1 MELRVIGNGS
11 KKIFEHSAR
20 VNLAMEIAT
29 RRYELGE
36 EITTDEIDCLVSLR
50 VSLEKLCNEHEKGIR
65 RIRWVDIPEEKE
77 VTADD
82 VIQECCE
89 STESVFGNTGVE
101 VLAAYLDACGYDGL
115 LWKFSEYLIFKVS
128 EYIPLTDQDLAMLQ
142 NPPHFFEE
150 TNPHELRKKIRHY
163 FIKVVVND
171 SPAHIYYATNA
182 LIEHLF
188 NNPFKAVFLASQAFY
203 VNRTHN
209 LNPEFKEEYPEYE
222 DAIYDLEAWKANTL
236 LELLAEY

>member
-1 MELRVIGNGS
+1 MRLRVTGNGS
-11 KKIFEHSAR
+11 RKIFEHSAR
-20 VNLAMEIAT
+20 VNLVMEIAT

-50 VSLEKLCNEHEKGIR
+50 VSLEKLCNEHEKGFR
-65 RIRWVDIPEEKE
+65 RIRWVDIPKEKG

-82 VIQECCE
+82 VIQECYE

-101 VLAAYLDACGYDGL
+101 VLVAYLDACGYDDL
-115 LWKFSEYLIFKVS
+115 LWKFAEYLVFKVS
-128 EYIPLTDQDLAMLQ
+128 AYIPLIDQDLAMLQ

-150 TNPHELRKKIRHY
+150 TNPHELRKKISHY
-163 FIKVVVND
+163 FTEVIAND

-188 NNPFKAVFLASQAFY
+188 NNPFKAISFASQAFY
-203 VNRTHN
+203 VNRTRN
-209 LNPEFKEEYPEYE
+209 LNPEFKEGDPEYD
-222 DAIYDLEAWKANTL
+222 DAEYDLEAWKANTL
-236 LELLAEY
+236 LELLAEC